1 MVKKRYVKERF
12 TFILKKVNED
22 SMKILQEMSRNTPW
36 ERQVQKLWVKT
47 RDFHTVQH
55 RWHTAYA
62 LTYFTSIYWTPT
74 ILKALLWLPSFLLT
88 LTVLGDS
95 LTSKDRQ
102 TNVKEKIRGSRRT
115 Y

>member
-36 ERQVQKLWVKT
+36 ERRVQKLWVKT

-55 RWHTAYA
+55 R
-62 LTYFTSIYWTPT
+62 
-74 ILKALLWLPSFLLT
+74 
-88 LTVLGDS
+88 
-95 LTSKDRQ
+95 
-102 TNVKEKIRGSRRT
+102 
-115 Y
+115 